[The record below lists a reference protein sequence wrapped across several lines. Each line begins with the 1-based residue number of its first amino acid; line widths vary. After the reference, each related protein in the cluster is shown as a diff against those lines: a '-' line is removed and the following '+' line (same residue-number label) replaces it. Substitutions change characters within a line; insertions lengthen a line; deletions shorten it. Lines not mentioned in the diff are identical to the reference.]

1 MFLELFWLQQW
12 IDLKSVST
20 SIKSHRSIS
29 PLLATVR
36 KIWLRT
42 LWASRPLTRFFFSC
56 SRRMM
61 NGLPFSSNAR
71 LIVLWFLQGK
81 AKQCRLVAEKFGL
94 RRRRFSQTGASSF
107 ASVWVCDW
115 NFTYLWFK
123 RRNINNYSPVASG
136 EDLNSHS
143 GSGLEP
149 SHFDSK
155 SSIDF
160 RFKHTCIF
168 CMEASC

>member
-71 LIVLWFLQGK
+71 LILLWFLQVK
-81 AKQCRLVAEKFGL
+81 AKQCWLVSEEFGK
-94 RRRRFSQTGASSF
+94 RVSHFSQTELPRRLLSHSL
-107 ASVWVCDW
+107 SWVWYW
-115 NFTYLWFK
+115 KFTYLWFK

-136 EDLNSHS
+136 EDLNSHRS
-143 GSGLEP
+143 GALICFQIIIS
-149 SHFDSK
+149 
-155 SSIDF
+155 DF
-160 RFKHTCIF
+160 RFKHTNIYF
-168 CMEASC
+168 SGK